1 MTISI
6 WRYSH
11 LTLAISSAL
20 FIAIAAFTGII
31 LAFEPISNKLNPYS
45 TPNIT
50 QISIAETIEALEK
63 KYDETIHIEIDNNN
77 FVSASIINDKG
88 GNEIFYINPKTGE
101 KVGSLIKKTP
111 FLEFITNLHRSLFL
125 KSTGR
130 FIIGLVSFLLFLIAF
145 TGVLLIVKRQ
155 GGVYKIFSKIV
166 KEESNQYYHVFF
178 GRLFLIPIIIITAT
192 GVYLCLERFS
202 FLPKTSHTT
211 PKLESKKI
219 IAYTAF
225 DFFKK
230 TKLGNIKKIEFPF
243 SSNKEDYYTIKT
255 INNEFKVD
263 QFNGQVID
271 NKKQSW
277 GLIAAEYSFLLHTGN
292 GSILWSSIL
301 LLSCFAIF
309 YFICSGF
316 YMTLKRKKGS
326 ISINNDTLK
335 DAAEF
340 VILVGSETGSTL
352 RFATAFKEGLIKA
365 NKLVFMAELNEYTSY
380 DNAKNIILFTATY
393 GDGTAPTNAQNFTA
407 LVNTIEPKGNLN
419 YSVVGFG
426 SKQYPAFC
434 KFAILVHASLQ
445 IHSQFIPQMPL
456 FKIDNQH
463 LNSFKNWKNEWSRI
477 NNIHLEIALSK
488 ILDQQQETT
497 FKIINTN
504 KVNID
509 NTFQISLKPTSKTI
523 VSSGDLLAIKL
534 QGEQRK
540 RLYSIAKID
549 NVLVLSIKKHEF
561 GTCSNYLYKL
571 NKKDRILGEIQ
582 QNKKFHFPEK
592 VKDVILIANG
602 TGIAP
607 FLGMIQENKK
617 VKIHLFWGGKTK
629 KSLVIYDKYITTAL
643 KNKTLNSFTA
653 AYSQEQKKYV
663 QDLLKSKTA
672 FIANI
677 LKTDGVV
684 LICGSFNMQ
693 YSVEQVLGDIASQE
707 LNINIEELR
716 NKNQIRT
723 DCY

>member
-1 MTISI
+1 
-6 WRYSH
+6 
-11 LTLAISSAL
+11 
-20 FIAIAAFTGII
+20 
-31 LAFEPISNKLNPYS
+31 
-45 TPNIT
+45 
-50 QISIAETIEALEK
+50 
-63 KYDETIHIEIDNNN
+63 
-77 FVSASIINDKG
+77 
-88 GNEIFYINPKTGE
+88 
-101 KVGSLIKKTP
+101 
-111 FLEFITNLHRSLFL
+111 
-125 KSTGR
+125 
-130 FIIGLVSFLLFLIAF
+130 
-145 TGVLLIVKRQ
+145 
-155 GGVYKIFSKIV
+155 
-166 KEESNQYYHVFF
+166 
-178 GRLFLIPIIIITAT
+178 
-192 GVYLCLERFS
+192 
-202 FLPKTSHTT
+202 
-211 PKLESKKI
+211 
-219 IAYTAF
+219 
-225 DFFKK
+225 
-230 TKLGNIKKIEFPF
+230 
-243 SSNKEDYYTIKT
+243 
-255 INNEFKVD
+255 
-263 QFNGQVID
+263 
-271 NKKQSW
+271 
-277 GLIAAEYSFLLHTGN
+277 
-292 GSILWSSIL
+292 
-301 LLSCFAIF
+301 
-309 YFICSGF
+309 
-316 YMTLKRKKGS
+316 
-326 ISINNDTLK
+326 
-335 DAAEF
+335 
-340 VILVGSETGSTL
+340 
-352 RFATAFKEGLIKA
+352 
-365 NKLVFMAELNEYTSY
+365 MAELNEYTSY